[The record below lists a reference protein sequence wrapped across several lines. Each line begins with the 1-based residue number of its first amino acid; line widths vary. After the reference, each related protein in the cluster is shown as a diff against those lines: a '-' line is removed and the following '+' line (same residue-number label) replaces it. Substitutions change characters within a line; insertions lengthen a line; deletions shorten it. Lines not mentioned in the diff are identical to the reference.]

1 MDYSG
6 FYKPYLIHIVGVGDD
21 IWSIAKRYKV
31 TPRDILSMNQNKT
44 LYNLQ
49 VGEELKIPTL

>member
-6 FYKPYLIHIVGVGDD
+6 FYKPYLIYIVGIGDD
-21 IWSIAKRYKV
+21 IWSIAKRYNV
-31 TPRDILSMNQNKT
+31 TPQDIIRLNNGKT

>member
-31 TPRDILSMNQNKT
+31 TPRDILRMNQNKT

>member
-6 FYKPYLIHIVGVGDD
+6 FYKPYLIHIVGIGDD
-21 IWSIAKRYKV
+21 IWSISKRYNVSPKDIIAMN
-31 TPRDILSMNQNKT
+31 RDKP

-49 VGEELKIPTL
+49 VGDEIKIPSI

>member
-6 FYKPYLIHIVGVGDD
+6 FYKPYLIYIVCIGDD
-21 IWSIAKRYKV
+21 IWSIAKKYDV
-31 TPRDILSMNQNKT
+31 TPQDIIRLNHGKT

-49 VGEELKIPTL
+49 VGQELKIPTL

>member
-6 FYKPYLIHIVGVGDD
+6 FYKPYLIHIVGIGDD
-21 IWSIAKRYKV
+21 IWSIAKKYDV
-31 TPRDILSMNQNKT
+31 TPQDIIRLNHDKT

-49 VGEELKIPTL
+49 VGQELKIPTL

>member
-6 FYKPYLIHIVGVGDD
+6 FYKPYLIHIVGIDDD
-21 IWSIAKRYKV
+21 IWSIAKKYDV
-31 TPRDILSMNQNKT
+31 TPQDIIRLNNGRT

-49 VGEELKIPTL
+49 VGDEIKIPSI

>member
-21 IWSIAKRYKV
+21 IWSIAKRYDV
-31 TPRDILSMNQNKT
+31 TPRDILLLNKNKT